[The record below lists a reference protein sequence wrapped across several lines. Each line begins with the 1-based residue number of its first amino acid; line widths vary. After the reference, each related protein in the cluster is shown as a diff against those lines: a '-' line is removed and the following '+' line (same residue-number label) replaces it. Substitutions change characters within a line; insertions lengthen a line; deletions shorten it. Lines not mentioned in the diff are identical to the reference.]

1 MDWSRPEGLLT
12 QYQEKVIRPA
22 TNNLKLGQNS
32 SPPKSSVTPKQ
43 LPRLVLTPKHQQSSS
58 QLSKDPSKNVLALH
72 EEQHV
77 IRAGIWIDHKDAVE
91 TAKTNFPHPEN
102 ENEKIYKIDNLDET
116 SAEQVSQNQL
126 PRRKRDL
133 PAIYQ
138 RDQAGFK
145 NISIPI
151 LVTPPG
157 PILHQ
162 RLLHLDYFWGESCR
176 FCGFCCWGEK
186 SDLIF
191 IFFNIYSFVI
201 SKQEKIHNMIMM
213 RTIHRFDLNSQVL
226 TLVLNVNNNINNNNN
241 NNNNL
246 NINAVDSSNVVANFN
261 TNNANQVKTSKTDA
275 NTR

>member
-1 MDWSRPEGLLT
+1 M
-12 QYQEKVIRPA
+12 
-22 TNNLKLGQNS
+22 N
-32 SPPKSSVTPKQ
+32 
-43 LPRLVLTPKHQQSSS
+43 
-58 QLSKDPSKNVLALH
+58 
-72 EEQHV
+72 
-77 IRAGIWIDHKDAVE
+77 
-91 TAKTNFPHPEN
+91 
-102 ENEKIYKIDNLDET
+102 IYKIDNLDET

-151 LVTPPG
+151 LVTPG

-191 IFFNIYSFVI
+191 IFFNIDSFVI

-213 RTIHRFDLNSQVL
+213 QTIHRFDLNSQVL

-261 TNNANQVKTSKTDA
+261 TNNANQVKNKQ
-275 NTR
+275 N